1 MASIWL
7 AKLLFFELLLALA
20 TNSNARGDG
29 KLNLRC
35 HPDQAATLIK
45 LKKSFF
51 FDEATTNLSSWQEG
65 TDCCRWEGVGCGGSS
80 GQVTALSLRRLGLR
94 SNGLNPVICNLT
106 SLKFLDLSMTDFSE
120 YNMSAVGLERLIF
133 LTHLNLSNSNLEGEI
148 PVGIGKLTNLV
159 YLDLSSEYPSDD
171 ESDIPVVSLSNSLWI
186 SDFQALVGNLSNLR
200 ELRLDGVDMSTSG
213 ENWCN
218 TLAKSVPRL
227 QVLSLEQCSLSGSI
241 HQSLSN
247 LTSLTVINLQE
258 GSNIFPGPFPEFFMD
273 FVNLSVLR
281 LANINLEGWLPPRI
295 FQSKKLSVL
304 DLSGNMYL
312 SGSSPKFPIASSL
325 RTLRLDDTNLSFSKT
340 SSSGGFLSLQELAL
354 DVRFISMEF
363 LSSFNMLVS
372 LNKLRLG
379 RGLFRRQQES
389 IFSWIGD
396 MKKLSVLELYEC
408 DFSGTK
414 PSSISNFNSLRSLR
428 IYGCNL
434 SRPILSAVGN
444 LVDLQSLYMSSCVL
458 NAPITSSIGNLTNLN
473 RLDVSDCG
481 FLGRM
486 PSSIG
491 NLVNLRSLSLDSS
504 YFSGKIPSTIGNLT
518 NLRRLDISD
527 CGFIGP
533 LPTAIGNLADLRSLT
548 ICSSGFSGAIPYS
561 IGNLTSLLSLDLS
574 TNYLTGEIPTSLFN
588 VPLQYLDL
596 SGNQLF
602 GPIKELNVVSSD
614 LEYLSLERN
623 ELNGKFPR
631 SFFELTNLVSLFVG
645 WNNLVGTV
653 ELTSFQRLTKLCH
666 LRLSHNKLSIVA
678 GEGNNNSSSSY
689 LSGLSLLGLASCK
702 ITEFPSI
709 LTRLGDVGDL
719 DLSCNKLNGDIP
731 NWIWSKSFYNLNL
744 SHNMFTGMKLNSTV
758 LPLSIPMHVLDL
770 SSNGL
775 QGQIPMPYSSVVFL
789 DYSDNNFSSVLPNFT
804 LYLGTT
810 TYLKMS
816 NNSIKGHIPQSVCN
830 LKLDFLDLSYNN
842 FSGVLPSCLI
852 EDASLTV
859 LNLRENHFEGTLPSD
874 ITSEC
879 TFRTVDLH
887 GNKIEGQLP
896 RTLSNCKELEVFD
909 IGNNLIVDTFPSW
922 LGELPNLYVLIMRFN
937 HFYGYIDYSAG
948 NHHSKDYFSSL
959 QIIDLAS
966 NNFSGTLNTEW
977 FGQLKSMMAKLNS
990 AGPTVIAQNISTGPG
1005 GLYQDS
1011 TKITYKGSS
1020 VTFEKILT
1028 TLTAIDFSN
1037 NKLEGT
1043 IPESVG
1049 WLVSLHVL
1057 NMSHNA
1063 FTGKIPSQLGGMT
1076 YLESMDLSCNQLSGN
1091 IPQELANLT
1100 FLGTLNLSDNQL
1112 VGKIPQSR
1120 QFSTFDNSSFKG
1132 NLRLYGPPLS
1142 NTCVV
1147 SPAPPS
1153 LMQVEDS
1160 SHVDVILFLFVGL
1173 GYGIGFAAAI
1183 LMRWGRISE
1192 WFIKSA
1198 RALKT

>member
-1 MASIWL
+1 MASIWQ
-7 AKLLFFELLLALA
+7 AKLLFLALLLAFA
-20 TNSNARGDG
+20 TTSYAHGG
-29 KLNLRC
+29 GSLELRC
-35 HPDQAATLIK
+35 HPDQAATLLQ

-51 FDEATTNLSSWQEG
+51 FDEAATSLSSWKEG

-80 GQVTALSLRRLGLR
+80 GRVTALSLSRLGLMR
-94 SNGLNPVICNLT
+94 SKGLNPVICNLT
-106 SLKFLDLSMTDFSE
+106 CLKFLDLSMTDFSE
-120 YNMSAVGLERLIF
+120 YNMSAVGLERLTF

-148 PVGIGKLTNLV
+148 PAGIGKLKNLV
-159 YLDLSSEYPSDD
+159 SLDLSSEDPSDD
-171 ESDIPVVSLSNSLWI
+171 ESDIHVVSLPNSLWI

-213 ENWCN
+213 EHWCN

-227 QVLSLEQCSLSGSI
+227 QVVSLEQCSLSGSI

-258 GSNIFPGPFPEFFMD
+258 DSNIFPGPFPEFFMD
-273 FVNLSVLR
+273 FVHLSVLR

-312 SGSSPKFPIASSL
+312 SGSLPKFPNASSL

-340 SSSGGFLSLQELAL
+340 SSSGGFLSLQELAI

-363 LSSFNMLVS
+363 LSSFKMLVS
-372 LNKLRLG
+372 LSQLWLG
-379 RGLFRRQQES
+379 PGLFTRHQES

-396 MKKLSVLELYEC
+396 MKKLSVLELSEC
-408 DFSGTK
+408 DFSATK

-444 LVDLQSLYMSSCVL
+444 LVDLQSLYMSWCVL
-458 NAPITSSIGNLTNLN
+458 NAPIPSSIGNLTNLN
-473 RLDVSDCG
+473 RLDISDCG

-491 NLVNLRSLSLDSS
+491 NLVNLRSLSLHSS

-548 ICSSGFSGAIPYS
+548 IYSSGFSGPIPCTIGFLTNLESLRFFNSKFTGTIPYTSGNLSSLQSMDFTLCKLSGPIPHEVGKLKELTALALGVNTFSRGIPYS

-574 TNYLTGEIPTSLFN
+574 TNYLT
-588 VPLQYLDL
+588 V
-596 SGNQLF
+596 
-602 GPIKELNVVSSD
+602 
-614 LEYLSLERN
+614 
-623 ELNGKFPR
+623 
-631 SFFELTNLVSLFVG
+631 
-645 WNNLVGTV
+645 
-653 ELTSFQRLTKLCH
+653 
-666 LRLSHNKLSIVA
+666 
-678 GEGNNNSSSSY
+678 
-689 LSGLSLLGLASCK
+689 K
-702 ITEFPSI
+702 IND
-709 LTRLGDVGDL
+709 G
-719 DLSCNKLNGDIP
+719 
-731 NWIWSKSFYNLNL
+731 
-744 SHNMFTGMKLNSTV
+744 KLNST
-758 LPLSIPMHVLDL
+758 
-770 SSNGL
+770 
-775 QGQIPMPYSSVVFL
+775 
-789 DYSDNNFSSVLPNFT
+789 
-804 LYLGTT
+804 
-810 TYLKMS
+810 
-816 NNSIKGHIPQSVCN
+816 
-830 LKLDFLDLSYNN
+830 
-842 FSGVLPSCLI
+842 
-852 EDASLTV
+852 
-859 LNLRENHFEGTLPSD
+859 
-874 ITSEC
+874 
-879 TFRTVDLH
+879 
-887 GNKIEGQLP
+887 
-896 RTLSNCKELEVFD
+896 
-909 IGNNLIVDTFPSW
+909 
-922 LGELPNLYVLIMRFN
+922 
-937 HFYGYIDYSAG
+937 
-948 NHHSKDYFSSL
+948 
-959 QIIDLAS
+959 
-966 NNFSGTLNTEW
+966 
-977 FGQLKSMMAKLNS
+977 
-990 AGPTVIAQNISTGPG
+990 GPTVLAQNISTGPG

-1076 YLESMDLSCNQLSGN
+1076 DLESMDLSCNQLSGI

-1100 FLGTLNLSDNQL
+1100 FLGMLNLSDNQL

-1120 QFSTFDNSSFKG
+1120 QFSTFDNSSFKD
-1132 NLRLYGPPLS
+1132 NLRLCGPPLS
-1142 NTCVV
+1142 NPCVV

-1153 LMQVEDS
+1153 LVQVEDS
-1160 SHVDVILFLFVGL
+1160 SHVDVILFLFFGL
-1173 GYGIGFAAAI
+1173 GYGVGFAAAI
-1183 LMRWGRISE
+1183 LMRWGRIGE
-1192 WFIKSA
+1192 WLVKSA
-1198 RALKT
+1198 RALRT